1 MIVAG
6 DRHAFAGSDA
16 EVVDG
21 TWVTS
26 WWLGFITVVI
36 VSSRNALRCASAHVI
51 GLSRSARLND
61 LTLVVSAVWNTLRSA
76 YAVVVGA
83 ARDADFRSHI
93 VAEVVFGSLNAVIS
107 ASAVIVLG
115 CC

>member
-83 ARDADFRSHI
+83 ACDADFRSHI